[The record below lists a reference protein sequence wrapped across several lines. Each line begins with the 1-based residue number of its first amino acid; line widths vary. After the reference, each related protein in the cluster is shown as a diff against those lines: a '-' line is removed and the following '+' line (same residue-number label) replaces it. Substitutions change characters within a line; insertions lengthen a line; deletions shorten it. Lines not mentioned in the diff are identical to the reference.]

1 MLTVY
6 LDDSQNFDQAFDELI
21 QKLYRQTATRW
32 YKRRYGFYEKPSLLN
47 AKRKKMKA
55 ILSRRQTHLSDGSN
69 LWLKIEQPL
78 QFARTGKNAVGY

>member
-1 MLTVY
+1 MPTVY
-6 LDDSQNFDQAFDELI
+6 LDDTQNLDQAFDELNE
-21 QKLYRQTATRW
+21 KLYRQTATRW

-47 AKRKKMKA
+47 AKRKKMQL
-55 ILSRRQTHLSDGSN
+55 LSGGQRQT